1 MERNTKKMNKQ
12 ILTTIFAIFI
22 SLSFASALS
31 VNADYT
37 SIFPGEEG
45 KVNVDLHN
53 NDNFD
58 VEFVSIELNLGALP
72 FIAVGSSEKSVDEI
86 NEDDKESV
94 TFTIK
99 PSTGIIPGDYEIPY
113 TLKYTNVDT
122 GISTTKT
129 GSFGLRVSAKT
140 ELAFSVESK
149 NNVIDQ
155 KGKITLK
162 IVNKGLGEV
171 KFVSVQIFPQGYD
184 LLSADTIYI
193 GNIASDDSDTASFD
207 VFFNTL
213 SPSAYAKITYKDID
227 NKDQSKTITLP
238 VNVYTQEK
246 ALELG
251 IIQKSNTLLYTG
263 IIIVLLLIWFVYR
276 KIKKRNKK
284 NGR

>member
-1 MERNTKKMNKQ
+1 MNKQ
-12 ILTTIFAIFI
+12 ISILIFAIFV
-22 SLSFASALS
+22 SLSFISALS
-31 VNADYT
+31 VSADYA
-37 SIFPGEEG
+37 SIYPGEEG
-45 KVNVDLHN
+45 KISVELHN

-58 VEFVSIELNLGALP
+58 IEFASMELNLGTLP
-72 FIAVGSSEKSVDEI
+72 FIAVGSSEKSIDEI
-86 NEDDKESV
+86 NEDDKETV

-99 PSTGIIPGDYEIPY
+99 PSTGIAPGDYEIPY
-113 TLKYTNVDT
+113 VLKYTNVDT
-122 GISTTKT
+122 GVITTKT
-129 GSFGLRVSAKT
+129 GSFGLRVNAKT
-140 ELAFSVESK
+140 ELAFSVEPG
-149 NNVIDQ
+149 NNILGQ

-171 KFVSVQIFPQGYD
+171 KFISVQVFPQGYD
-184 LLSADTIYI
+184 LLSTDTSYI
-193 GNIASDDSDTASFD
+193 GNIASDDSSTASFD

-213 SPSAYAKITYKDID
+213 SPSVYAKITYKDLD

-251 IIQKSNTLLYTG
+251 LIQKSNTGLYAG
-263 IIIVLLLIWFVYR
+263 IVIVLIIAWIVYR

>member
-1 MERNTKKMNKQ
+1 MNKQ
-12 ILTTIFAIFI
+12 ILTTILAIFI
-22 SLSFASALS
+22 SLSFISALS
-31 VNADYT
+31 VNADYV
-37 SIFPGEEG
+37 SIYPGEEG
-45 KVNVDLHN
+45 KVGIDLHN

-58 VEFVSIELNLGALP
+58 IEFVSIGLTLEKIP
-72 FIAVGSSEKSVDEI
+72 FITVGSSEKSIDEI

-99 PSTGIIPGDYEIPY
+99 PSTAVVPGDYEIPY

-122 GISTTKT
+122 GVITTKT
-129 GSFGLRVSAKT
+129 GSFGLRVNAKT

-149 NNVIDQ
+149 NNVINQ
-155 KGKITLK
+155 QGKITLK

-171 KFVSVQIFPQGYD
+171 KFISVQVFPQGYD

-213 SPSAYAKITYKDID
+213 SPSISAKITYKDLD
-227 NKDQSKTITLP
+227 NKDQSKIVTLP

-251 IIQKSNTLLYTG
+251 IIQKSNTALYAG
-263 IIIVLLLIWFVYR
+263 IIVVLLIIWFIYR

>member
-1 MERNTKKMNKQ
+1 MNKQ

-22 SLSFASALS
+22 SLSFISALS
-31 VNADYT
+31 VNADYA
-37 SIFPGEEG
+37 SIYPGEEG
-45 KVNVDLHN
+45 KVSVELHN

-58 VEFVSIELNLGALP
+58 IEFVSMELNLGTLP
-72 FIAVGSSEKSVDEI
+72 FIAVGSSEKSIDEI
-86 NEDDKESV
+86 NEDDEESI
-94 TFTIK
+94 TFIIK
-99 PSTGIIPGDYEIPY
+99 PSTGIAPGDYEIPY

-122 GISTTKT
+122 GIVATKT
-129 GSFGLRVSAKT
+129 GSFGLRVNAKT

-149 NNVIDQ
+149 NNVVDQ

-162 IVNKGLGEV
+162 IINKGLGEV
-171 KFVSVQIFPQGYD
+171 KFISVQVFPQGYD
-184 LLSADTIYI
+184 LLSTDTIYI

-213 SPSAYAKITYKDID
+213 SPSVYAKITYKDLD
-227 NKDQSKTITLP
+227 NQDQSKTVTIP

-251 IIQKSNTLLYTG
+251 IIQKNNNGLYAG
-263 IIIVLLLIWFVYR
+263 IIVVLIIAWIVYR